1 MLLGLI
7 QFLILSL
14 AYKCTLLNLLLVT
27 SGFVFHSISVI
38 FFFIDERSICKLDV
52 SSFSP
57 QYNIVMLQMFLDQFI
72 KSAHFV
78 DQLNG

>member
-1 MLLGLI
+1 MH
-7 QFLILSL
+7 
-14 AYKCTLLNLLLVT
+14 LVK
-27 SGFVFHSISVI
+27 SAIGDIRVRISFNQCDF
-38 FFFIDERSICKLDV
+38 FFFIDERSICELDV